1 MDKCKKHPQ
10 YSGVAVPRANCR
22 KCREIYIERNW
33 ERFTVPTLAQ
43 KMSLAES
50 TIKGYMR
57 RLGLEHTAPP
67 QVAVEHQREL
77 AKVKDDV
84 KKLRKQNKILHDRSD
99 MLEREL
105 ESVLDMTETTSSYEI
120 KSRDGGRAEAAAVIV
135 ASDWHIEEIVKSE
148 QVSGMNEFNSHVAN
162 NRVRRF
168 FSHAVKLLRKERQ
181 ATKIDKVIF
190 ALLGDFISGNIHADL
205 AETNRLLPTE
215 AIIEVH
221 NHLSSG
227 IRYLLRNGEIEELV
241 IVCHSGNHGRFT
253 SRQRVS
259 AEAGNS
265 LEHYMFFSLKQEFA
279 DDDRVTFVIPE
290 GYMSYIDVM
299 GYVIRFH
306 HGHAIRY
313 RGGVGGLTIPA
324 NKAIA
329 KWDKARRADL
339 TVFGHFHQFF
349 DAGDFICNG
358 SLIGYNAY
366 ALSIKASYEPA
377 RQAFFLVDKDDGKT
391 IVAPIILEHD
401 K

>member
-1 MDKCKKHPQ
+1 MTECKKHPQ

-50 TIKGYMR
+50 TIKGYLG

-67 QVAVEHQREL
+67 QVAVEHQREISKIKGDL
-77 AKVKDDV
+77 
-84 KKLRKQNKILHDRSD
+84 KKLRKENRILQSRSQN
-99 MLEREL
+99 LEREL
-105 ESVLDMTETTSSYEI
+105 ESVLDMTEGTSSYKIEE
-120 KSRDGGRAEAAAVIV
+120 KPGGENEAVAVVV
-135 ASDWHIEEIVKSE
+135 ASDWHIEEVVKAA
-148 QVSGMNEFNSHVAN
+148 QVSGLNEFNEQVCA

-168 FSHAVKLLRKERQ
+168 FTHTVKLLRKERK
-181 ATKIDKVIF
+181 ATTINKMVL
-190 ALLGDFISGNIHADL
+190 ALLGDFISGNIHEDL
-205 AETNRLLPTE
+205 AETNRLLPTMAIME
-215 AIIEVH
+215 AH
-221 NHLSSG
+221 NHISSG
-227 IRYLLRNGEIEELV
+227 IRYLLKKGELDELT

-253 SRQRVS
+253 RRQRVS

-265 LEHYMFFSLKQEFA
+265 LERYMFFSLRKEFE
-279 DDDRVTFVIPE
+279 DDDRVTFIIPE
-290 GYMSYIDVM
+290 GYMSYIEVL
-299 GYVIRFH
+299 GYTIRFH

-329 KWDKARRADL
+329 QWDKSRQAYL

-349 DAGDFICNG
+349 DSGDFICNG

-377 RQAFFLVDKDDGKT
+377 RQAFFLIDKDDGKT